1 MSSNDLERRAPKL
14 ARTLARL
21 ATRLRRAAWWQGLG
35 VVLAGSTLWGVFA
48 FLADYALHV
57 PRPIRILLLLAW
69 TGLTAY
75 LAWRFVLRPLRHIP
89 GPTGLA
95 VLAER
100 DLTEPNQLL
109 ISGVEFALTQE
120 AAPHPSAPLRSRVV
134 ERAEQRS
141 ESVEPARI
149 VDLRRPATFFGGGVL
164 LTAAFS
170 IWLGAHPIHSA
181 TFFDRILGG
190 TRPWPKRTELLL
202 DVRVA
207 EGQARIDRSDPN
219 LLRVAVAR
227 GQDVPIVVEARGSV
241 PGTVLLHLHTP
252 GAETRKLPLAA
263 TAGGTFSTVL
273 QSLRDDVSLHATGG
287 DDRDDSP
294 RVEIEV
300 LTPPDVTDLAVALV
314 PPSYSGLPET
324 TLRGGDAR
332 ALRGTRVR
340 VVALPS
346 APKVQGIARLLP
358 EGREIPLVPMPFPA
372 LESSAG
378 DPDNSA
384 VEDGLGFDWVLEE
397 SLRYRIELVDHRGL
411 ENPNPGLRI
420 LEVQE
425 DRAPEITLLSPGRS
439 DVETILGGRL
449 PLVAQVRD
457 DFGLTDVRYAVR
469 EAGEKIATFEIPL
482 ELFADELL
490 PGDSSQAGRV
500 QAGLEINEL
509 LANLMAPEG
518 ESGEPDQAPDLDQDR
533 AIGTQFEIRIN
544 AGDNAE
550 PPQRSDSATVRVRI
564 LSADEMLRRLQDR
577 LAKSRLEAAE
587 LFEEARDSR
596 TETDDLLTSLSGEG
610 AGEPPDSRSLRGALG
625 GQRRVTTDAE
635 ALLRELAG
643 VTESL
648 LYARL
653 DPSAEPYLEQLDR
666 SSLARASRLFDPKPW
681 RALATAAETS
691 DVPSSGLAGH
701 LLGIVELALDVS
713 ELGAAPAVEG
723 LDRALDAVE
732 TPEQLRAALLET
744 RAAQTATLAS
754 LEALLER
761 LKEWDNFQS
770 VLALT
775 RDILSRQKALQERT
789 KRYASK

>member
-1 MSSNDLERRAPKL
+1 MSPNDLERRAPKL
-14 ARTLARL
+14 ARALARL
-21 ATRLRRAAWWQGLG
+21 AARLRRAAWWQGLG
-35 VVLAGSTLWGVFA
+35 IVLAGSTLWGVFA

-57 PRPIRILLLLAW
+57 PRPIRILHLLAW
-69 TGLTAY
+69 IGLTAY
-75 LAWRFVLRPLRHIP
+75 LAWRFVLRPLRRVP

-100 DLTEPNQLL
+100 DLADSEQLL
-109 ISGVEFALTQE
+109 ISGVEFALTP
-120 AAPHPSAPLRSRVV
+120 AATPHPSEPLQSRVV

-149 VDLRRPATFFGGGVL
+149 VDLRRPASFFAGGAL
-164 LTAAFS
+164 ITAAFG
-170 IWLGAHPIHSA
+170 IWLSTHPIHST
-181 TFFDRILGG
+181 TFFERILGG
-190 TRPWPKRTELLL
+190 TRPWPKRTELVL

-207 EGQARIDRSDPN
+207 EGQARIDRSDPAV
-219 LLRVAVAR
+219 LRVAVAR
-227 GQDVPIVVEARGSV
+227 GQDVPIVVEAKGSV
-241 PGTVLLHLHTP
+241 PGTVLLHLQTP
-252 GAETRKLPLAA
+252 GSETRKLPLAA
-263 TAGGTFSTVL
+263 TTGGTFSTVL
-273 QSLRDDVSLHATGG
+273 QSLREGVSLHATGG
-287 DDRDDSP
+287 DDRDATP

-314 PPSYSGLPET
+314 PPAYSGLPEV
-324 TLRGGDAR
+324 TLGGGDAR

-346 APKVQGIARLLP
+346 TPDVRGIARLLP

-372 LESSAG
+372 LEALESEPDSSVVA
-378 DPDNSA
+378 
-384 VEDGLGFDWVLEE
+384 EGLGFDWVLEE
-397 SLRYRIELVDHRGL
+397 SLRYRIELIDDRGL
-411 ENPNPGLRI
+411 KNPNPGLRV

-439 DVETILGGRL
+439 DVETVLGGRL

-457 DFGLTDVRYAVR
+457 DFGLVDVIYAVR
-469 EAGEKIATFEIPL
+469 ESGGKGANFEVPL
-482 ELFADELL
+482 ELVSDNSL
-490 PGDSSQAGRV
+490 PGDSALAGRV
-500 QAGLEINEL
+500 QVGLEVNEL
-509 LANLMAPEG
+509 LAKLTQQLE
-518 ESGEPDQAPDLDQDR
+518 ESGELDQDQ
-533 AIGTQFEIRIN
+533 AVGTLFEIRIN

-550 PPQRSDSATVRVRI
+550 PPQRSDSATIRARV
-564 LSADEMLRRLQDR
+564 LSADELLRRLQDR

-596 TETDDLLTSLSGEG
+596 TETDDLLASLSGEG
-610 AGEPPDSRSLRGALG
+610 AGEAPDSRSLRGALS
-625 GQRRVTTDAE
+625 GQRRVSSDAE

-666 SSLARASRLFDPKPW
+666 SSLARTSRQFDPSPW
-681 RALATAAETS
+681 RALTGAAKATIPS
-691 DVPSSGLAGH
+691 SSGLSGH

-713 ELGAAPAVEG
+713 ELGAAPATEA

-732 TPEQLRAALLET
+732 TPEQLRAELLE
-744 RAAQTATLAS
+744 AHKAQTATLAS
-754 LEALLER
+754 IEALLER